1 MFDAGIER
9 QKDWTTEG
17 LDIPR

>member
-9 QKDWTTEG
+9 QKDWKTEG